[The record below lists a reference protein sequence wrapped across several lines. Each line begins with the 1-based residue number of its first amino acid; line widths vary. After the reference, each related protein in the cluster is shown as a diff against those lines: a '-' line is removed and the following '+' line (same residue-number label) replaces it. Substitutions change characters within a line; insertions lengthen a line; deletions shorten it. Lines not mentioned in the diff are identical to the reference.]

1 MTPASA
7 APARV
12 VAAIDRT
19 VAGLAAAALL
29 AMMVLTVI
37 DVVGRY
43 GFDSPVPG
51 AFELTELLMAVLIF
65 GALPIVSAQGRHIA
79 ITLIEDRLP
88 ARVRIGLGRI
98 VDAIATLV
106 LALMAWR
113 LAVLAG
119 DFQAY
124 GEVTSYLRIG
134 LAPFA
139 WFAALGCL
147 LAAISAAVGATGRD
161 R

>member
-1 MTPASA
+1 MTPASS
-7 APARV
+7 APGRV
-12 VAAIDRT
+12 LAIVDRA

-29 AMMVLTVI
+29 AMMLLTVA

-43 GFDSPVPG
+43 CFGSPVPG

-88 ARVRIGLGRI
+88 ARVRRALVRT
-98 VDAIATLV
+98 VETIAALV
-106 LALMAWR
+106 LAVMAWR
-113 LAVLAG
+113 LGVLAA
-119 DFQAY
+119 DFASY

-134 LAPFA
+134 LSPFA

-147 LAAISAAVGATGRD
+147 LAAVSAAVAAAGRPA
-161 R
+161 